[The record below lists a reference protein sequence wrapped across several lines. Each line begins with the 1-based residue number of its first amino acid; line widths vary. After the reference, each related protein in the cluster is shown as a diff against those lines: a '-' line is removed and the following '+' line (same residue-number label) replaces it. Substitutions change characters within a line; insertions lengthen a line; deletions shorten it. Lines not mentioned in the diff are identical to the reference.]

1 LKIFVERSLHSGELV
16 AHIGAIMSYWACAQ
30 LEANRERLAL
40 HCLGLRGFEVYLPRL
55 RVKLTPA
62 RKTRVQ
68 APALFPGYA
77 FVLIELQ
84 WHAARWSPRILRLV
98 LDGDRPA
105 WVPDKVI
112 AELKGRERDGL
123 VELPSPPGFRHGD
136 KVRIRRGVFA
146 GHLGL
151 YASMR
156 PHERV
161 DVLLQVLG
169 RVELPAGDVAPA

>member
-1 LKIFVERSLHSGELV
+1 M
-16 AHIGAIMSYWACAQ
+16 AMSYWACAQ

-40 HCLGLRGFEVYLPRL
+40 HCLGLGGFEVYLPRV
-55 RVKLTPA
+55 RVRKLN
-62 RKTRVQ
+62 RVSALSPRT
-68 APALFPGYA
+68 APLFPGYA

-84 WHAARWSPRILRLV
+84 RHAARWSPGVLRLV

-105 WVPDKVI
+105 RVPDKVI
-112 AELKGRERDGL
+112 AELKGRERNGL
-123 VELPSPPGFRHGD
+123 VELRPPPSLKPGD
-136 KVRIRRGVFA
+136 PVRITRGVFA

-151 YASMR
+151 YAGMR

-161 DVLLQVLG
+161 AVLLQLLS